1 MMLALF
7 GALVSLRFCSTVL
20 LSGGPSTGLR
30 TGRRWSVG
38 QPRRSAKQTEP
49 LPEAEA
55 EAWVQGRAL
64 VAIIAVLRGVET
76 GMRLRRNDAT

>member
-1 MMLALF
+1 MMLTLF

-49 LPEAEA
+49 LPGAEA
-55 EAWVQGRAL
+55 KARGPGAQPL
-64 VAIIAVLRGVET
+64 VATETLFAVC
-76 GMRLRRNDAT
+76 